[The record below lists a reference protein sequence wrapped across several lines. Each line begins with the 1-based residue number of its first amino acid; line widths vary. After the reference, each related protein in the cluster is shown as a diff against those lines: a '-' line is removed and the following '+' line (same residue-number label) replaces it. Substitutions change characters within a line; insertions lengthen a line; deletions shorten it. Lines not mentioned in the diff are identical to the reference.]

1 MSTPSRTVF
10 ANANLL
16 DGEHPAK
23 AGSTVVVEGNRITS
37 VTTGLLEG
45 DVHPDD
51 RVIDLSGH
59 TLMPGMVTGHF
70 HSTYR
75 DVGKVPSPLGLD
87 HPPAYL
93 AYVAAENA
101 RKAVLAGY
109 TGAVGA
115 SCAHD
120 VDASLAQAIAEGMLP
135 GPRLVPSSRDL
146 ITTGDANDVAAWYWD
161 LRGWGGIRLCD
172 GPDEYRKVVRDEI
185 KRGADIIKLYV
196 TGGHGVLA
204 PKSQVSCAPD
214 EVRAAVDAAHGRGRR
229 VRAHVCTKAAI
240 LDCVAAGVDIL
251 DHADDLDME
260 CVEACVAAGTFVL
273 PSIALGR
280 RILDNAAA
288 TGVTLGFGDAL
299 QRELDTMCALL
310 PEANAAGLKLATGD
324 DYGAIGFPHG
334 DYSWELQLYVEMAGM
349 APIEVLRWATKNGA
363 ALMGRPDELGTV
375 EAGKLADLLVVDGD
389 PSADITILQDPA
401 RLLAIVQDGKF
412 VKDDLPPA
420 VR

>member
-1 MSTPSRTVF
+1 MTRTVF

-16 DGEHPAK
+16 DGEHPAR
-23 AGSTVVVEGNRITS
+23 AGSTVVIEDDRITS
-37 VTTGLLEG
+37 VGSGPLDH
-45 DVHPDD
+45 DVRPDD
-51 RVIDLSGH
+51 RVVDLAGR

-75 DVGKVPSPLGLD
+75 DVGSVPAPLGLD

-101 RKAVLAGY
+101 KKAVMAGY

-120 VDASLAQAIAEGMLP
+120 VDASLAKAIREGMLP

-146 ITTGDANDVAAWYWD
+146 ITTGDANDVAAWHWD

-172 GPDEYRKVVRDEI
+172 GPDEFRKVVRDEI

-204 PKSQVSCAPD
+204 PKSQISCAPD
-214 EVRAAVDAAHGRGRR
+214 EVRAAVDAAHGRGKR

-240 LDCVAAGVDIL
+240 LDCVDAGVDIL
-251 DHADDLDME
+251 DHADDLDRE
-260 CVEACVAAGTFVL
+260 CIDACVAAGTFVL

-280 RILDNAAA
+280 RILDNAAQG
-288 TGVTLGFGDAL
+288 GVTLGFGDAL
-299 QRELDTMCALL
+299 QRELDAMCALL
-310 PEANAAGLKLATGD
+310 PEADAAGLKIATGD
-324 DYGAIGFPHG
+324 DYGAVGFRHG
-334 DYSWELQLYVEMAGM
+334 EYSWELGLYVKLAGM
-349 APIEVLRWATKNGA
+349 APIDVLRWATKNGA
-363 ALMGRPDELGTV
+363 ELMGRADELGTI

-389 PSADITILQDPA
+389 PSQDISRLEDPNN
-401 RLLAIVQDGKF
+401 LLAIVQDGKF
-412 VKDDLPPA
+412 VKDELA
-420 VR
+420 AIV